1 MPKGQRGFAA
11 NAPIRLCR
19 KAVPA
24 MHIGKILN
32 ITNDAVDLTPEEAAL
47 RWDALLD
54 HELRKLVDA
63 STYQTWHWAL
73 AQNDDEALGV
83 TEVRKRLEEF
93 VRKKRGQ

>member
-1 MPKGQRGFAA
+1 MPKGLSYRAT
-11 NAPIRLCR
+11 NAPRTSCR
-19 KAVPA
+19 KAVLA
-24 MHIGKILN
+24 VHIGKILN
-32 ITNDAVDLTPEEAAL
+32 ITNDAVDLTSEEAAL

-73 AQNDDEALGV
+73 AQNDDDALGV

-93 VRKKRGQ
+93 VRRKRGQ